1 MAIKFVTAY
10 NYVYKPRKI
19 DLSAP
24 ACKKYNPGQSMS
36 ISELLA
42 RFERGQRVGVKLHQ
56 SNLVP
61 EGDPRENAEDFDT
74 AAPPDLHDVVDVHEY
89 ASEIQERKAAYQ
101 QRAKSKKE
109 TKEITKEGKD
119 DQRKDEPTE

>member
-10 NYVYKPRKI
+10 NYQYKPRKI
-19 DLSAP
+19 NLNAP

-36 ISELLA
+36 ISELLS
-42 RFERGQRVGVKLHQ
+42 RFERGQRVGVKLHE

-74 AAPPDLHDVVDVHEY
+74 AAPPDIHDVVDVHEY
-89 ASEIQERKAAYQ
+89 ASELQERKAAYQ
-101 QRAKSKKE
+101 QREKSKKE
-109 TKEITKEGKD
+109 EEEIKKKGKD
-119 DQRKDEPTE
+119 DLKKDEPAE